1 MQVHPSSVSQEVPAV
16 GNGEEDEAAKM
27 ILDAEELTAISGAV
41 VPLPVDLVSVAVH
54 LGAAP
59 EALGVLLGA
68 RLKVLALVGEGEHA
82 GQPSVRSAT
91 SGYRG

>member
-1 MQVHPSSVSQEVPAV
+1 MFRRRSLRWETEKKTKLQKKFI
-16 GNGEEDEAAKM
+16 DAA
-27 ILDAEELTAISGAV
+27 ELTAISGAV

-82 GQPSVRSAT
+82 VQPSVRSAT

>member
-1 MQVHPSSVSQEVPAV
+1 MFRRRSLRWETEKKTKLP
-16 GNGEEDEAAKM
+16 KKKF
-27 ILDAEELTAISGAV
+27 LDAGELTAISGAV

-82 GQPSVRSAT
+82 VQPSVRFAT
-91 SGYRG
+91 GGCTG